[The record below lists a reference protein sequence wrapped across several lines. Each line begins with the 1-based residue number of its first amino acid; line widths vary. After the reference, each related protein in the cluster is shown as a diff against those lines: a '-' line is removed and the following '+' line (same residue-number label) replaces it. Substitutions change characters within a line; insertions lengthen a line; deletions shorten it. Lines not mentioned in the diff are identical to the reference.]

1 MLMLALTLILKDKG
15 GKQYCLIPFVFS
27 NLGVETLTLL
37 SIYTN
42 AIANV
47 SSEEEPPP
55 FGVKSR
61 QPFDTLFDLDGLFL
75 A

>member
-1 MLMLALTLILKDKG
+1 MLALTLILKDKG
-15 GKQYCLIPFVFS
+15 GKQYCLIPFIVS

-42 AIANV
+42 TIANV

-55 FGVKSR
+55 FGGKV
-61 QPFDTLFDLDGLFL
+61 PPTLRYPL
-75 A
+75 